1 MFLGPRMSMNT
12 KKTLILMGI
21 IIVCLPLVYLFFF
34 DFPENKASSPKKFT
48 IGSPFSLIDH
58 RGMVITEQDFLGH
71 PSMLFFGFTHCPEVC
86 PTTMSKLSMLLDEL
100 GAKAEKIKVYFVTL
114 DPERDTPEVLMN
126 FLSAFNERFIAI
138 TGNTKDVESL
148 ARSWKVYWKRTE
160 TSDGGYT
167 LDHTASVLLLNS
179 NSNFVGTIGWKEE
192 AAVALEKL
200 KRLAKK

>member
-1 MFLGPRMSMNT
+1 MVMKTR
-12 KKTLILMGI
+12 KTLILIGI
-21 IIVCLPLVYLFFF
+21 TAVSLALVYLFLFG
-34 DFPENKASSPKKFT
+34 FPENKASSPKEFT

-58 RGMVITEQDFLGH
+58 RGMIITEKDFLGH
-71 PSMLFFGFTHCPEVC
+71 PSALFFGFTHCPEVC

-138 TGNTKDVESL
+138 TGNTKDVK
-148 ARSWKVYWKRTE
+148 AFAKSWKVYWKRTE

-179 NSNFVGTIGWKEE
+179 KGNFVGTIGWKEE

-200 KRLAKK
+200 NRLAKK

>member
-1 MFLGPRMSMNT
+1 MLMN
-12 KKTLILMGI
+12 KRKTLFSIGI
-21 IIVCLPLVYLFFF
+21 TTVCLALVYLFFF
-34 DFPENKASSPKKFT
+34 GFLENKASSPKEFT

-71 PSMLFFGFTHCPEVC
+71 PSALFFGFTHCPEVC

-100 GAKAEKIKVYFVTL
+100 GTKGDQIKVYFITL

-126 FLSAFNERFIAI
+126 YLSAFNERFIAI
-138 TGNTKDVESL
+138 TGNTNDVESL

-167 LDHTASVLLLNS
+167 FDHTASVLLLNS
-179 NSNFVGTIGWKEE
+179 KSNFVGTIGWKEE

>member
-1 MFLGPRMSMNT
+1 MLMNT
-12 KKTLILMGI
+12 RKSLFLIGI
-21 IIVCLPLVYLFFF
+21 TAVCLALVYLFFF
-34 DFPENKASSPKKFT
+34 DFPENKPSSPKEFT

-58 RGMVITEQDFLGH
+58 RGMVITEKDFMGH
-71 PSMLFFGFTHCPEVC
+71 PSALFFGFTHCPEVC

-100 GAKAEKIKVYFVTL
+100 GTKADRIKVYFVTL
-114 DPERDTPEVLMN
+114 DPDRDTPEVLMN
-126 FLSAFNERFIAI
+126 YLSSFNERFIAI
-138 TGNTKDVESL
+138 TGNTNDVETL
-148 ARSWKVYWKRTE
+148 ARSWKVYWKRTK

-179 NSNFVGTIGWKEE
+179 KSNFVGTIGWKEE

>member
-1 MFLGPRMSMNT
+1 MLNTRKTFFL
-12 KKTLILMGI
+12 IGI
-21 IIVCLPLVYLFFF
+21 TAVSLALVYLFFF
-34 DFPENKASSPKKFT
+34 GFRENNTSLPKEFT

-58 RGMVITEQDFLGH
+58 RGMVITEQNFLGH
-71 PSMLFFGFTHCPEVC
+71 PSALFFGFTHCPEVC

-100 GAKAEKIKVYFVTL
+100 GAKADQIKVYFVTL
-114 DPERDTPEVLMN
+114 DPDRDTPEVLMN

-138 TGNTKDVESL
+138 TGNTNDVESL

-179 NSNFVGTIGWKEE
+179 KSNFVGTIGWKEE